1 MELFKLFGTIAVN
14 ANPAKKGI
22 GETTA
27 EAETAKNKMG
37 AAFGKIGKSFVAAFS
52 HVAKIK
58 GTKQSLKELTETATS
73 QEKKLEEL
81 KKSYQNLYLTQGK
94 NAKTTKEC
102 GKQIKELS
110 SELAKNREKLE
121 KAGDA
126 ANKYD
131 KSLKETAD
139 TAESSS
145 NRLGAAVKK
154 IGMAAAAAFTVDKVK
169 DFAVSCVETAA
180 EVSAA
185 NSSFDQIMGKYSEQA
200 SKKMQKVAD
209 ETGVV
214 ATRLQPYM
222 TSLTAKFKGLGYGA
236 NKATTLA
243 TDGLTLA
250 SDAAAFWD
258 KSLDDAMSGLNSFI
272 NGNYEG
278 GEAIGLFAND
288 TQMALYALKK
298 GLIGDTKEWA
308 ELDEATRQ
316 ATRLEYAEA
325 IYKQS
330 GAEGQAAREAEQFA
344 NTVANLKEKWKQ
356 FQAQVGMPILE
367 TVATPAMQILSGV
380 IDGLSEAFEVLTGK
394 TKLSESS
401 FSDLVPYVDMAK
413 SAFQTLK
420 DIFLPVIEEI
430 RQKIEE
436 NLPEWQAKFGELAEA
451 FQSLSP
457 ILTVFGAL
465 VSVVIGTAVGVING
479 LVGAFSGVI
488 TVITGIAN
496 VIGGVVNLIVGV
508 VDFLRGN
515 GSQGITDA
523 VSQIG
528 EGIVQVFSG
537 LFDTVAGFL
546 GGFVDGVVGFF
557 QNLYDILVGH
567 SIVPDMISA
576 IVKCFTGIWSKVV
589 GAIKTFV
596 ANVVKK
602 FTDLKTKAQTV
613 FNAVKDAIVKPITA
627 AKNKFTSL
635 FDAMKNKVTNVI
647 DKIKSTVKNGMDKL
661 KSIFSGTKL
670 KLPDIKLP
678 HITYDLIEVPVL
690 GEIPNPKTLSV
701 EWYKQGGIMTKPTAF
716 GYNPATG
723 SVMAGG
729 EAGAEAIAPIDTL
742 LDYVRTAVK
751 DENAGLE
758 DVLTRILA
766 ILAEYLPGMSNMQ
779 LVTDTGALVGALAPG
794 IDSRLGDITRRRA
807 RAN

>member
-37 AAFGKIGKSFVAAFS
+37 AAFGKIGKSFAAAFS

-81 KKSYQNLYLTQGK
+81 KKSYQNLHLTQGK

-131 KSLKETAD
+131 KSLKEM
-139 TAESSS
+139 TAEAETSSS
-145 NRLGAAVKK
+145 RLGTAAKK

-209 ETGVV
+209 DTGVI

-243 TDGLTLA
+243 TEGLTLA

-258 KSLDDAMSGLNSFI
+258 KSLDDAMGGLNSFI

-288 TQMALYALKK
+288 TQMAMYALKK

-308 ELDEATRQ
+308 ELDEATKQ

-325 IYKQS
+325 VYKQS
-330 GAEGQAAREAEQFA
+330 GATGQAAREAEQFA
-344 NTVANLKEKWKQ
+344 NVTANLKEKWKQ

-367 TVATPAMQILSGV
+367 TVATPAMQFLSGV

-401 FSDLVPYVDMAK
+401 FANLVPYVDMAK

-420 DIFLPVIEEI
+420 DIFLPVINEI

-457 ILTVFGAL
+457 ILTMFGAL
-465 VSVVIGTAVGVING
+465 VSGVVGVVVGVLNG
-479 LVGAFSGVI
+479 LVGSISGII
-488 TVITGIAN
+488 TAITGVLN
-496 VIGGVVNLIVGV
+496 VIGGIVNLIA
-508 VDFLRGN
+508 
-515 GSQGITDA
+515 GIFTLDGDRIKES

-537 LFDTVAGFL
+537 LFDAVAGFL

-557 QNLYDILVGH
+557 QNLYDVLVGH
-567 SIVPDMISA
+567 SIVPDMITA
-576 IVKCFTGIWSKVV
+576 IVKCFKGIWSKVV

-602 FTDLKTKAQTV
+602 FTELKNKAKTI
-613 FNAVKDAIVKPITA
+613 FNAVKDAIIKPITA

-635 FDAMKNKVTNVI
+635 FDTMKNKVTNVI
-647 DKIKSTVKNGMDKL
+647 DKMKSTVKNGMDKL

-670 KLPDIKLP
+670 KLPNIKLP
-678 HITYDLIEVPVL
+678 HIKYDLIDVPVL
-690 GEIPNPKTLSV
+690 GEIPNPKTLEV

-758 DVLTRILA
+758 DVLARILD
-766 ILAEYLPGMSNMQ
+766 ILTEYLPGMSNMR